1 MKTEDL
7 IKAYQIPTNSILYKY
22 SNPKAVQ
29 RKAYAYLGK
38 DATVYK
44 STNQHKK
51 YMVHDPHNNHW
62 VHFGQLGYED
72 FTKHKNLIRK
82 NSYLNRSASIAGDW
96 KTNKYSPNNL
106 SRNILW

>member
-1 MKTEDL
+1 MKTDDL
-7 IKAYQIPTNSILYKY
+7 IKTYQIPTNSILYKY

-38 DATVYK
+38 NATVYK

-51 YMVHDPHNNHW
+51 YMIHDPHNNHW

-72 FTKHKNLIRK
+72 FTRSKNLVHR
-82 NSYLNRSASIAGDW
+82 NSYLIRSGKIKGE
-96 KTNKYSPNNL
+96 
-106 SRNILW
+106 